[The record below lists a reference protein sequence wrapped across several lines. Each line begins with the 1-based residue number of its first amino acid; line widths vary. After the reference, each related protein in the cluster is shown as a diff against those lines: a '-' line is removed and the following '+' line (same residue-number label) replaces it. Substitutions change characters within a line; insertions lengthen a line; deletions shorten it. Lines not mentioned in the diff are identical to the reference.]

1 MHQRIAALWLIAVLL
16 LAATAPVAQAQSPGK
31 GRSKA
36 ALGLTEGPLI
46 RLDER
51 RWDVGRVPQ
60 NSAFRHSFRL
70 RNDGTAPL
78 VIQKV
83 ETDCGCTA
91 AMYRDTVIAPGASS
105 ALDLQFD
112 SRDYEGEVQ
121 RVVVLKTNDPA
132 EPRID
137 LVVRAEVV
145 PAVLVD
151 QRVLDFGEVRR
162 GQEPVVMA
170 RFLTDARSPFRIEAP
185 KEGRSHVAWEVSP
198 SPADTGK
205 AMILKA
211 RLRRDAPM
219 GIFNERVIVP
229 VQHPKSGNESIMI
242 RGQVY
247 SYFRLKEKTLQF
259 GRVRSGEKVARTT
272 FITADGTLPYRI
284 TSGETAGQGFSVAIR
299 PAGTGFSVE
308 VTYVGPK
315 FTGPPPNAGKVREE
329 IVLHTTDP
337 NEPILRLEAVA
348 RLTSR

>member
-112 SRDYEGEVQ
+112 SRDCEGEVQ
-121 RVVVLKTNDPA
+121 RVVVLK
-132 EPRID
+132 IG
-137 LVVRAEVV
+137 RASC
-145 PAVLVD
+145 
-151 QRVLDFGEVRR
+151 R
-162 GQEPVVMA
+162 
-170 RFLTDARSPFRIEAP
+170 
-185 KEGRSHVAWEVSP
+185 
-198 SPADTGK
+198 
-205 AMILKA
+205 
-211 RLRRDAPM
+211 
-219 GIFNERVIVP
+219 ERV
-229 VQHPKSGNESIMI
+229 
-242 RGQVY
+242 
-247 SYFRLKEKTLQF
+247 
-259 GRVRSGEKVARTT
+259 
-272 FITADGTLPYRI
+272 
-284 TSGETAGQGFSVAIR
+284 
-299 PAGTGFSVE
+299 
-308 VTYVGPK
+308 
-315 FTGPPPNAGKVREE
+315 
-329 IVLHTTDP
+329 
-337 NEPILRLEAVA
+337 
-348 RLTSR
+348 